1 VVIINWPGAVGM
13 IGTCVSTY
21 CPMFDQNGTRLSHH
35 FFGEL
40 VRVTR
45 KRRQQSSRRSTA
57 PLLLRWPILGV
68 KAQLGCDGAVAVGQ
82 PVEDFRDLSVE
93 QLHER

>member
-1 VVIINWPGAVGM
+1 M

-40 VRVTR
+40 VRVTGVGANADSN
-45 KRRQQSSRRSTA
+45 RREDQCTFA
-57 PLLLRWPILGV
+57 AALADPGV
-68 KAQLGCDGAVAVGQ
+68 KAQLGCDGVVAVGQ